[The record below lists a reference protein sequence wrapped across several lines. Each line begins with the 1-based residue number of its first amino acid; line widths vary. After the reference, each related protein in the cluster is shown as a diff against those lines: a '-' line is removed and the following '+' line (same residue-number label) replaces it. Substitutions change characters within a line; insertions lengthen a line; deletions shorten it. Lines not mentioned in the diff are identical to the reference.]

1 MGRIVLPF
9 ALASIEHREQG
20 FFRYRDGIRLFGIR
34 RIIMFLNDVFLWGSL
49 YFRML
54 GDIYSSVSP

>member
-9 ALASIEHREQG
+9 ALASIEHREQV

-34 RIIMFLNDVFLWGSL
+34 GITMFLNDVFLWGSL
-49 YFRML
+49 YFWML